1 MSLDEIIDLIVDLL
15 AQDAGRDSQELRR
28 ELEEL
33 GETLPVD
40 SLLAAEVLTR
50 VESAVG
56 VSLPATTET
65 ARALRSVQTFA
76 VAVRDLVLEAGAVR
90 SASA

>member
-1 MSLDEIIDLIVDLL
+1 MSLDDIIDLIIDLL
-15 AQDAGRDSQELRR
+15 AQDAGRDPQGLRR
-28 ELEEL
+28 ELEQL

-50 VESAVG
+50 VETAVG
-56 VSLPATTET
+56 LSLPATAET
-65 ARALRSVQTFA
+65 ALALRSVQTFA
-76 VAVRDLVLEAGAVR
+76 VAVRDLVVEVDAVW